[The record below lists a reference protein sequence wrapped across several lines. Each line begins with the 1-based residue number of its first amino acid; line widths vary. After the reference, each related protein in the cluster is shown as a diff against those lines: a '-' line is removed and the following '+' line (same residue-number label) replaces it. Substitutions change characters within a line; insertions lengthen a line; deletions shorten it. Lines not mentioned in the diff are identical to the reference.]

1 MYYHMY
7 HVTEVLTDGWTPR
20 WIFDLLVTVILYEL
34 CLYFSV
40 TQSADRQCVSVT
52 LSADRQF
59 PASDV
64 TTVSVTLSV
73 DRQCVSVTL
82 SADRQFPTGD
92 VWQQRPCQRVDD
104 WLCQDSAS
112 SWPCPYTSWC
122 VATRQSRGRLSHW
135 PWQSSHCKSV
145 SSSSSFKSSS

>member
-64 TTVSVTLSV
+64 TTVSVTCQLIGSSLLVMYDNSDHANVWMIDFAKTVPVPDHVLTHRDAWQPCNHEEGYLTGLDNLLTVSLFHHLHHLNHHHNVCCGKFQSV
-73 DRQCVSVTL
+73 C
-82 SADRQFPTGD
+82 
-92 VWQQRPCQRVDD
+92 
-104 WLCQDSAS
+104 
-112 SWPCPYTSWC
+112 
-122 VATRQSRGRLSHW
+122 
-135 PWQSSHCKSV
+135 
-145 SSSSSFKSSS
+145 